1 MSALSLEILFNPVI
15 YHIIKF
21 QALATNLAAK
31 LDNTCLHLIC
41 VKYLHFNS
49 PNFMKFCNNYILF
62 IADKFDFKIHY
73 YEKDETWGQRI
84 KWAARDFLDIDHII
98 TNSTAHQFYF
108 KPERENPFIDLCV
121 GLALKFLVRWSD
133 EIMPWKL
140 EGAREFSEADF
151 NQCNSIEADLLG
163 AQRPRSSV
171 TSLTNQTESLPEF
184 LESHNL
190 ALFSDIAAK
199 LSHVTEYIPPEPEV
213 PRSKLTRRG
222 SGSSYGESNHGSERY
237 IKKEQKYR
245 GSTKKDF
252 KKAGSAIEI
261 RNESDGDDFTSG
273 FVEGCSSGPR
283 SCPGSY
289 VGIES
294 LID

>member
-1 MSALSLEILFNPVI
+1 
-15 YHIIKF
+15 
-21 QALATNLAAK
+21 
-31 LDNTCLHLIC
+31 
-41 VKYLHFNS
+41 
-49 PNFMKFCNNYILF
+49 MKFCNNYLLF
-62 IADKFDFKIHY
+62 VTDKFDFKIHY

-84 KWAARDFLDIDHII
+84 KWAARDFLDVDHII

-108 KPERENPFIDLCV
+108 KPERENTFIDLCV

-140 EGAREFSEADF
+140 EGAREFTEADF
-151 NQCNSIEADLLG
+151 DPCNSIEADLLG

-171 TSLTNQTESLPEF
+171 SSLTNQNEGLPEF

>member
-1 MSALSLEILFNPVI
+1 
-15 YHIIKF
+15 
-21 QALATNLAAK
+21 
-31 LDNTCLHLIC
+31 
-41 VKYLHFNS
+41 
-49 PNFMKFCNNYILF
+49 MKFCNNYLLF
-62 IADKFDFKIHY
+62 VTDKFDFKIHY

-84 KWAARDFLDIDHII
+84 KWAARDFLDVDHII

-108 KPERENPFIDLCV
+108 KPERENTFIDLCV

-140 EGAREFSEADF
+140 EGAREFTEADF
-151 NQCNSIEADLLG
+151 DQCNSIEADLLG

-171 TSLTNQTESLPEF
+171 SSLTNQNEGLPEF

-294 LID
+294 LIDWEKNQYPLYMYISLHRMLTNYITERKSDSQHWPISIVYLKC

>member
-1 MSALSLEILFNPVI
+1 
-15 YHIIKF
+15 
-21 QALATNLAAK
+21 
-31 LDNTCLHLIC
+31 
-41 VKYLHFNS
+41 
-49 PNFMKFCNNYILF
+49 
-62 IADKFDFKIHY
+62 
-73 YEKDETWGQRI
+73 
-84 KWAARDFLDIDHII
+84 
-98 TNSTAHQFYF
+98 
-108 KPERENPFIDLCV
+108 
-121 GLALKFLVRWSD
+121 
-133 EIMPWKL
+133 MPWKL
-140 EGAREFSEADF
+140 DGAREFTKADF
-151 NQCNSIEADLLG
+151 DVCNSVEAELLSG
-163 AQRPRSSV
+163 RHRSRTSVSSV
-171 TSLTNQTESLPEF
+171 LSQTESLPEF

-190 ALFSDIAAK
+190 MLFADIAAK
-199 LSHVTEYIPPEPEV
+199 LSYCTQDIPPEPEI

-245 GSTKKDF
+245 GSVKKDL
-252 KKAGSAIEI
+252 KRAGSAIET